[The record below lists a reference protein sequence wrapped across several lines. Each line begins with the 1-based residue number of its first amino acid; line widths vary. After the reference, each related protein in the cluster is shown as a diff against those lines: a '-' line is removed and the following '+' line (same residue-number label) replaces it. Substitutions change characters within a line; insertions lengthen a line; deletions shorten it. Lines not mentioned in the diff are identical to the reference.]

1 MKKHVFITGV
11 LAVSLLMPVGE
22 AKAGWPTFDVAKLS
36 SLITNLVA
44 RYQPIQPALT
54 HINQLK
60 TSAEQVQSFAKAV
73 VTLDINQIGKQAQ
86 TAFKAGAFLVGDT
99 MHYMDVAKGSNGVK
113 DAMKNLKNDF
123 FALDQKEVTSE
134 DKTKIAGARVA
145 AVKDA
150 NKEAMVTAM
159 YMATTGVEQVQK
171 SMEKATEAAKNA
183 SSLHDNVNA
192 ATLALMSTNF
202 AKMNQLVV
210 KLANMKKEQTKQFS
224 SLSISG
230 YSKPQTI
237 KNYKLGE
244 GTYSEEEKEEINVNF
259 D

>member
-1 MKKHVFITGV
+1 MKKHVFITGM
-11 LAVSLLMPVGE
+11 LAASLLMPVGE

-123 FALDQKEVTSE
+123 FVLDQKEVTSE

-145 AVKDA
+145 AVRDA